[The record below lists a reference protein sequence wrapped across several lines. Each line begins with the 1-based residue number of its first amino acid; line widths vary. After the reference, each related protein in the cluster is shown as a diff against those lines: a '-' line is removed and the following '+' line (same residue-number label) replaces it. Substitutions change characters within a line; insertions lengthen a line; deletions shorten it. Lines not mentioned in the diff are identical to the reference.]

1 MGFSSL
7 PQGQQTWPLRSE
19 AANGGHSSI
28 KPKSDHLSAL
38 VLTAKGVLHGSKLG
52 QGLVSLNELLHSTR
66 DDWRRGLRRNAQR
79 VRGRARRPERLVTGN
94 GATDG
99 GTGDAAFCADDLRAM
114 HMVSHQ
120 AVPPPDGGV
129 HDAMCSPFCL
139 AAESIGVEAMSAS
152 RRSAGRCMVQGK
164 GILLPR

>member
-1 MGFSSL
+1 MQH
-7 PQGQQTWPLRSE
+7 PNNVRRQ
-19 AANGGHSSI
+19 
-28 KPKSDHLSAL
+28 PKRNSWLTGNRETASWNRTNPTSYHL
-38 VLTAKGVLHGSKLG
+38 
-52 QGLVSLNELLHSTR
+52 E
-66 DDWRRGLRRNAQR
+66 RRGLRRNAQR